1 MSHPSDSDIETTA
14 PGQDAASAAFDARF
28 RADLARLFAWR
39 RDVRRFRP
47 APVDG
52 DTVGRLLRVAAEAPS
67 VGLSEPWRFLL
78 VESDTARSA
87 ALRNFEAANEAALN
101 GYEGERQRTYAGLKL
116 SGMREAPVQ
125 IAVFCDEAS
134 DKGQGL
140 GASTMP
146 EMRRYSTVCAI
157 MQLWL
162 AARAE
167 GLGLGWVS
175 ILEPEQLCRDLGTPP
190 DWTLIAYLCLGYPV
204 EEHTD
209 PELERAGWET
219 RTTPAIKTV

>member
-1 MSHPSDSDIETTA
+1 MHEFSPE
-14 PGQDAASAAFDARF
+14 F
-28 RADLARLFAWR
+28 REQLDQLFRWR

-47 APVDG
+47 TPVARE
-52 DTVGRLLRVAAEAPS
+52 TVTRLITQAGEAPS
-67 VGLSEPWRFLL
+67 VGLSEPWRFML
-78 VESDTARSA
+78 VESAGARQA
-87 ALRNFEAANEAALN
+87 ALKNFEAANAAALD
-101 GYEGERQRTYAGLKL
+101 GYDGEKQQIYAGLKL

-125 IAVFCDEAS
+125 IAVFCDEAGH
-134 DKGQGL
+134 KGHGL
-140 GASTMP
+140 GTGTMP

-175 ILEPEQLCRDLGTPP
+175 ILDPDRLCRDLGAPP
-190 DWTLIAYLCLGYPV
+190 DWTLIAYLCLGHPV
-204 EEHTD
+204 EDHTD

-219 RTTPAIKTV
+219 RQPPDIKTV